1 MVLDGEPDSKTMQ
14 RRSFLLRLLAA
25 GAFASTANL
34 RAAER
39 DTSHMRSIYLLEGN
53 VQINGANATRDSII
67 NPNDKIKTGKN
78 GRVVFVVGHD
88 AFILRNNSELVL
100 SSDLALSNDGLL
112 VGGLRLLTGKMLAV
126 FGKSKH
132 QISTPTAVLGIR
144 GTGVYVEASSE
155 LTYFCTC
162 YGETEIKGL
171 NDTNFVE
178 TVSSKHHDAPKYITQ
193 NGEIKAAPFI
203 NHTDEELMLIES
215 LVGRTT
221 PFAAFDDDY
230 SGPGKY

>member
-1 MVLDGEPDSKTMQ
+1 MPLNDKLEPKITQ
-14 RRSFLLRLLAA
+14 RRNFLLRLLAA

-34 RAAER
+34 RAEER
-39 DTSHMRSIYLLEGN
+39 ISTPRRSIHLLEGT
-53 VQINGANATRDSII
+53 VHVNGVKATRDTPITA
-67 NPNDKIKTGKN
+67 NDTIKTSKN
-78 GRVVFVVGHD
+78 GRIVFTVQHD
-88 AFILRNNSELVL
+88 AFILRNNSELTL
-100 SSDLALSNDGLL
+100 SSNDLL

-132 QISTPTAVLGIR
+132 QISTTTAVLGIR
-144 GTGVYVEASSE
+144 GTGVYVEASPE

-162 YGETEIKGL
+162 YGETEIKGI
-171 NDTNFVE
+171 NDANFVE
-178 TVSSKHHDAPKYITQ
+178 TVNSRHHDAPKYITLK
-193 NGEIKAAPFI
+193 GEIKPAPFI

-230 SGPGKY
+230 SGPSKY

>member
-1 MVLDGEPDSKTMQ
+1 MPLNNEPEPRITQ
-14 RRSFLLRLLAA
+14 RRNFLLRLLAA

-39 DTSHMRSIYLLEGN
+39 ANAIVRSIHLLEGTVHVN
-53 VQINGANATRDSII
+53 GIKATKDTQITANDT
-67 NPNDKIKTGKN
+67 IKTAKN
-78 GRVVFVVGHD
+78 GRVVFTVQHD
-88 AFILRNNSELVL
+88 AFILRNNSELTL
-100 SSDLALSNDGLL
+100 SGNDLL
-112 VGGLRLLTGKMLAV
+112 VSGLRLLTGKMLAV

-132 QISTPTAVLGIR
+132 QISTTTAVLGIR
-144 GTGVYVEASSE
+144 GTGVYVEASPE

-162 YGETEIKGL
+162 YGVTEIRGI
-171 NDTNFVE
+171 NDASFVE
-178 TVSSKHHDAPKYITQ
+178 IVNSKHHDAPKYITQ
-193 NGEIKAAPFI
+193 KGEIKPAPFI

-230 SGPGKY
+230 SGPSKY

>member
-1 MVLDGEPDSKTMQ
+1 MPLNNEPEPRITQ
-14 RRSFLLRLLAA
+14 RRNFLLRLLAV

-34 RAAER
+34 RAAE
-39 DTSHMRSIYLLEGN
+39 SGKAPARSIHLLEGT
-53 VQINGANATRDSII
+53 VHVNGVKATRDTQITA
-67 NPNDKIKTGKN
+67 NDTIKTAKN
-78 GRVVFVVGHD
+78 GRVVFTVQHD
-88 AFILRNNSELVL
+88 AFILRNNSELTL
-100 SSDLALSNDGLL
+100 SGNDLL

-132 QISTPTAVLGIR
+132 QISTTTAVLGIR
-144 GTGVYVEASSE
+144 GTGVYVEASPE

-162 YGETEIKGL
+162 YGVTEIRGI
-171 NDTNFVE
+171 NDANFVE
-178 TVSSKHHDAPKYITQ
+178 TVNSKHHDAPRYITQ
-193 NGEIKAAPFI
+193 KGEIKPAPFI

-230 SGPGKY
+230 SGPSKY

>member
-1 MVLDGEPDSKTMQ
+1 MVLDDELDSKTLQ
-14 RRSFLLRLLAA
+14 RRNFLLRLLAA
-25 GAFASTANL
+25 GAFAGSANL
-34 RAAER
+34 SAAER
-39 DTSHMRSIYLLEGN
+39 DTLPKRSIYLLEGS
-53 VQINGANATRDSII
+53 VQVNGVNANHDSII
-67 NPNDKIKTGKN
+67 NANDIIKTGKN

-88 AFILRNNSELVL
+88 AFILRNNSE
-100 SSDLALSNDGLL
+100 LALSNDGLL

-126 FGKSKH
+126 FGKSKY
-132 QISTPTAVLGIR
+132 QITTTTAVIGIR
-144 GTGVYVEASSE
+144 GTGVYVEVSPE

-162 YGETEIKGL
+162 YGETEIKGI
-171 NDTNFVE
+171 NGNKVVE

-193 NGEIKAAPFI
+193 TGEIKAAPFI

-230 SGPGKY
+230 SGPSKY

>member
-1 MVLDGEPDSKTMQ
+1 MVLDDEHDPKITQ
-14 RRSFLLRLLAA
+14 RRNFLLRLLAA

-34 RAAER
+34 LAAER
-39 DTSHMRSIYLLEGN
+39 DTPPPRSIHLLEGN
-53 VQINGANATRDSII
+53 VQVNGVNATRDTQISA
-67 NPNDKIKTGKN
+67 NDTVKTGKN

-88 AFILRNNSELVL
+88 AFILRNNSE
-100 SSDLALSNDGLL
+100 LALSNDGLL

-132 QISTPTAVLGIR
+132 QISTTTAVIGIR
-144 GTGVYVEASSE
+144 GTGVYVEASPE

-162 YGETEIKGL
+162 YGETDIKGI
-171 NDTNFVE
+171 NDANFVE

-193 NGEIKAAPFI
+193 KGEIKPAPFI

-215 LVGRTT
+215 LVGRAT

-230 SGPGKY
+230 SGPSKY